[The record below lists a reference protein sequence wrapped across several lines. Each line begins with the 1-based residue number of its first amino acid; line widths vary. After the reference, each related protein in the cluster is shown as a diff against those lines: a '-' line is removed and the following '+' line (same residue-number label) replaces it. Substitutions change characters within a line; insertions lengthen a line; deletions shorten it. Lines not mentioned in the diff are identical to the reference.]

1 MWAALGAALGRVP
14 GLACVKQPRAPAP
27 GSPFSHSKAPCMSE
41 RTVHGAQSH
50 EQTIRL
56 MRQGKVAER
65 SAGRAV
71 IELQNWRQRTRR
83 PGCPE

>member
-41 RTVHGAQSH
+41 RTVHGAQSR
-50 EQTIRL
+50 EQTMWQSMPEHRVRIRL
-56 MRQGKVAER
+56 G
-65 SAGRAV
+65 
-71 IELQNWRQRTRR
+71 
-83 PGCPE
+83 